1 MDFPQAEREVREMV
15 QAGAERLGLVGEPAV
30 EDFACKTWIG
40 AQDPTRTERR
50 ITILAPVEN
59 EVDLTPVRDLWVER
73 FGLRVVS
80 ESADAIFLE
89 RDERTAAVQRSG
101 PGPDGERNA
110 WVEASTGCYPAEQ
123 VVDAAPGD
131 GR

>member
-1 MDFPQAEREVREMV
+1 MDFPEAEREVREMV
-15 QAGAERLGLVGEPAV
+15 QAGAESLGLGGEPEV

-40 AQDPTRTERR
+40 SQDLTRTERR

-73 FGLRVVS
+73 YGFRVAS

-110 WVEASTGCYPAEQ
+110 WVQASTGCYPAEE
-123 VVDAAPGD
+123 VREAAPD
-131 GR
+131 HGR

>member
-1 MDFPQAEREVREMV
+1 MDFPEAEREVREMV
-15 QAGAERLGLVGEPAV
+15 QAGAELLRLGGEPDL

-40 AQDPTRTERR
+40 SQDPTRTERR
-50 ITILAPVEN
+50 ITILAAVGN

-73 FGLRVVS
+73 YGFHVVS

-101 PGPDGERNA
+101 PGPGGERNA
-110 WVEASTGCYPAEQ
+110 WVEASTGCYPAEEVTEATADQ
-123 VVDAAPGD
+123 S
-131 GR
+131 R